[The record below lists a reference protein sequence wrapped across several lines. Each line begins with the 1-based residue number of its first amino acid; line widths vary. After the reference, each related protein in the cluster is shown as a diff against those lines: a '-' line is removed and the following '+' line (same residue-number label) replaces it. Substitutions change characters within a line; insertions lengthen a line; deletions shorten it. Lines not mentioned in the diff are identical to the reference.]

1 MSTESTAPLPGTT
14 ATTQTAVAPA
24 ATGLR
29 PNAIGLLGVLI
40 QSVALIGPGVAVAFA
55 FGPGITYAGGSFPL
69 AIALAM
75 GVALLLAVS
84 IGQLAIHL
92 PSAGGFYT
100 YISRGLGRDIGF
112 LAGWISIPAYLLFLP
127 LNLLAFGYAGYNFSG
142 LPWYAWAIPL
152 AVIMGLLALFGVRLS
167 IRTLVVLGVIEVA
180 VFTVLSILLIV
191 NAKGNNTLLAFTPAT
206 WAHGRGG
213 VSGVLV
219 GAVIGVLS
227 FAGFE
232 SAALLAEES
241 KNPRRIIQPVLL
253 LAVVV
258 MGAFF
263 VLASYAGLVGYNFNI
278 GTVTDTHSYLGAP
291 GTPWFTLG
299 EQVWGKTGMYVVGLV
314 LLESLAANVAAGFT
328 ALSRVVY
335 AMGRSGAL
343 PSAFGRT
350 NRRFRTPTLALLLTI
365 PVTIGIALWSATVY
379 GAPPNS
385 FYVIVDAAAY
395 CVLSIYAVVSLATP
409 AYFLRQRRS
418 DFHLI
423 PHLVIPVAAALL
435 LIVVLAAQLLTA
447 TTPTNYPGILPQYLG
462 LIVAGGWLVLGIL
475 WLLALRVRKPE
486 ALAAGERIY
495 VDTPQEEAVAATTTT
510 GAHA

>member
-1 MSTESTAPLPGTT
+1 MSTEPSAGV
-14 ATTQTAVAPA
+14 VAPTTTTTTTTTPQA
-24 ATGLR
+24 SGLR
-29 PNAIGLLGVLI
+29 PNAIGLVGVLI

-75 GVALLLAVS
+75 VVALLLAVS

-100 YISRGLGRDIGF
+100 YISRGLGRDMGF

-127 LNLLAFGYAGYNFSG
+127 LNLIAFGYAGYQASG

-152 AVIMGLLALFGVRLS
+152 AILMGLLAFFGVRLS
-167 IRTLVVLGVIEVA
+167 IRTLVVLGVIEVL
-180 VFTVLSILLIV
+180 VFTLLSILLIV
-191 NAKGNNTLLAFTPAT
+191 NAHGNNTLLAFTPAT

-241 KNPRRIIQPVLL
+241 KNPRKIIQPVLL

-258 MGAFF
+258 IGAFF

-278 GTVTDTHSYLGAP
+278 GTVTDKNSYLGAP
-291 GTPWFTLG
+291 GTPWFNLG
-299 EQVWGKTGMYVVGLV
+299 IQVWGHAGQYIIGLV
-314 LLESLAANVAAGFT
+314 ILESLAANVAAGFT

-335 AMGRSGAL
+335 AMGRSGVL

-350 NRRFRTPTLALLLTI
+350 NKRFRTPTLALLLTI
-365 PVTIGIALWSATVY
+365 PVIVGIAFWSETVY

-409 AYFLRQRRS
+409 VFFLRQRRS
-418 DFHLI
+418 DFRVI
-423 PHLVIPVAAALL
+423 PHLVIPVVAAVL
-435 LIVVLAAQLLTA
+435 LIIVLAAQLLTA

-462 LIVAGGWLVLGIL
+462 LIIAGGWLVIGII
-475 WLLALRVRKPE
+475 WLLVLRVRKPE
-486 ALAAGERIY
+486 ALEAGERIY
-495 VDTPQEEAVAATTTT
+495 VDTPQEETATAS
-510 GAHA
+510 GQG